1 MLYFERKTRGDGAMS
16 CSRNVRKGVKAEDTT
31 IVTIRMP
38 ISTLRKIDYYAQI
51 AKKSRNAF
59 ILQAVEE
66 KIERMRQELS
76 QNHMEEW
83 E

>member
-1 MLYFERKTRGDGAMS
+1 MVSYTR
-16 CSRNVRKGVKAEDTT
+16 NYRKGVNTEDTT
-31 IVTIRMP
+31 IVSMRIP
-38 ISTLRKIDYYAQI
+38 ISMLKKIDYYAQI

-59 ILQAVEE
+59 IIQAVSE

>member
-1 MLYFERKTRGDGAMS
+1 M
-16 CSRNVRKGVKAEDTT
+16 RNVTKRASGEDTT

-51 AKKSRNAF
+51 ARKSRNAF
-59 ILQAVEE
+59 IIQAVEE
-66 KIERMRQELS
+66 KIERMRHELS
-76 QNHMEEW
+76 ENHMEEW

>member
-1 MLYFERKTRGDGAMS
+1 M
-16 CSRNVRKGVKAEDTT
+16 RNVTKRASGEDTT

-38 ISTLRKIDYYAQI
+38 ISMLRKIDYYAQI
-51 AKKSRNAF
+51 ARKSRNAF

-76 QNHMEEW
+76 ENHMEEW

>member
-1 MLYFERKTRGDGAMS
+1 VLYFERKTRGNNM
-16 CSRNVRKGVKAEDTT
+16 RNVTKRASGEDTT

-51 AKKSRNAF
+51 ARKSRNAF

>member
-1 MLYFERKTRGDGAMS
+1 M
-16 CSRNVRKGVKAEDTT
+16 RNVTKRASGEDTT

-51 AKKSRNAF
+51 ARKSRNAF

-76 QNHMEEW
+76 ENHMEEW